1 MHKVGVV
8 YDAQMGTWNIMLGKE
23 CIYYSRDV
31 LEVERWLEEREDRYI
46 EE

>member
-8 YDAQMGTWNIMLGKE
+8 YDVQMETWNVMLGKE